1 MISAQNNNSFLA
13 NSRNCHHNTQSEQCE
28 ESLHDGLLSLEFRT
42 RSQLYNP
49 SIMMPIHDRPYAWYS
64 PLVGLSEVA
73 IGLVRVRFEENA
85 VRYQAETQG
94 QLSPGVTEAGRRTEE
109 SGAAS

>member
-1 MISAQNNNSFLA
+1 MIF
-13 NSRNCHHNTQSEQCE
+13 
-28 ESLHDGLLSLEFRT
+28 
-42 RSQLYNP
+42 
-49 SIMMPIHDRPYAWYS
+49 

-85 VRYQAETQG
+85 VRYQEETQG